1 MYTFNENNI
10 MTGYIKELLHSF
22 NLPKAKVWSSG
33 MNVYANNF
41 YIGEG
46 QLVKALYSGSF
57 TSLDDYIDYQK
68 TKKAFIKI
76 APYYYGQSFLNVT
89 KNLKL
94 NNLLYDSYTHKYLGD
109 YLRFYRDYKGI
120 NLMPLYNCFSN
131 EQPSNSFT
139 VSISPLLVS
148 NPSYDREGLHYIDS
162 NNPPISISDDNATIS
177 GSVSSTILTTTE
189 ITRTIYRSFDTK
201 DNAYKIYMIP
211 VKFGQQYTVAI
222 DCDFSI
228 ECFCGLYSTH
238 LITDND
244 LGTVAANNNIDYLE
258 KNTYQKITNC
268 SFNKPFVYNK
278 LKNSTIIDTI
288 YNQEDNLK
296 LFIKIPVSNKSSIV
310 VLEGDYTVDT
320 NIMPD
325 GTLHLAIPLYTIN
338 NSTNIRSVGT
348 TKLQLLQLNSGI
360 QHPFSN
366 RLIEYLLNNVITSD
380 EEISDNIKRVQQKA
394 YAGIDVNGTIKKLAV
409 NKYGVWDDAIR
420 DYVYEIAA
428 DKIIRGSVSEGN
440 AKTFLDLHT
449 DILGYVDKDTEQL
462 INGGK

>member
-1 MYTFNENNI
+1 M
-10 MTGYIKELLHSF
+10 
-22 NLPKAKVWSSG
+22 
-33 MNVYANNF
+33 
-41 YIGEG
+41 
-46 QLVKALYSGSF
+46 
-57 TSLDDYIDYQK
+57 
-68 TKKAFIKI
+68 
-76 APYYYGQSFLNVT
+76 
-89 KNLKL
+89 
-94 NNLLYDSYTHKYLGD
+94 
-109 YLRFYRDYKGI
+109 
-120 NLMPLYNCFSN
+120 
-131 EQPSNSFT
+131 
-139 VSISPLLVS
+139 
-148 NPSYDREGLHYIDS
+148 
-162 NNPPISISDDNATIS
+162 
-177 GSVSSTILTTTE
+177 
-189 ITRTIYRSFDTK
+189 
-201 DNAYKIYMIP
+201 
-211 VKFGQQYTVAI
+211 
-222 DCDFSI
+222 
-228 ECFCGLYSTH
+228 
-238 LITDND
+238 
-244 LGTVAANNNIDYLE
+244 
-258 KNTYQKITNC
+258 
-268 SFNKPFVYNK
+268 
-278 LKNSTIIDTI
+278 
-288 YNQEDNLK
+288 
-296 LFIKIPVSNKSSIV
+296 
-310 VLEGDYTVDT
+310 DT

>member
-1 MYTFNENNI
+1 
-10 MTGYIKELLHSF
+10 
-22 NLPKAKVWSSG
+22 

-46 QLVKALYSGSF
+46 QLVKALYSGNF

-139 VSISPLLVS
+139 ASVSPLLVS
-148 NPSYDREGLHYIDS
+148 NP
-162 NNPPISISDDNATIS
+162 
-177 GSVSSTILTTTE
+177 
-189 ITRTIYRSFDTK
+189 IYRSFDTK

-211 VKFGQQYTVAI
+211 IKFGQQYTVAI

-244 LGTVAANNNIDYLE
+244 LGTAAANNNIDYLE

-325 GTLHLAIPLYTIN
+325 GTLHLATPLYTIN